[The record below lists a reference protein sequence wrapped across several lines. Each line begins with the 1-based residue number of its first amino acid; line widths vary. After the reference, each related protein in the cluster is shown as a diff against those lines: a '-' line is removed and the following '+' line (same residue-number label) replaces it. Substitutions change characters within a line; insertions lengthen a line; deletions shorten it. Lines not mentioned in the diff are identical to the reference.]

1 MSMKNLFFVLTF
13 ALFFTACSSKVQTN
27 KIPNDKKYNLPLSS
41 NYKESKMNEMERENF
56 SLILQEFF
64 APREKIEEEKNLW
77 KTGME
82 YFK

>member
-1 MSMKNLFFVLTF
+1 MKKLIFMLTL
-13 ALFFTACSSKVQTN
+13 ALFFNACSSKVQTN

-41 NYKESKMNEMERENF
+41 SYKEQKMDEMEKEKF
-56 SLILQEFF
+56 SLSLQEFF
-64 APREKIEEEKNLW
+64 APREKIEDEKNLW